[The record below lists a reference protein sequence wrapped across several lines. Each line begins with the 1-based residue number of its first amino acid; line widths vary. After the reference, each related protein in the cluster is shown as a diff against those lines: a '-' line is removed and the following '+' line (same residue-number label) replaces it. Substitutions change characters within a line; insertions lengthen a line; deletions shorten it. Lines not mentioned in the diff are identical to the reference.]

1 MAEIAVL
8 GAGAWG
14 TALANQAAR
23 SGGNV
28 TLWARDV
35 LHVRE
40 MRETRENRRRL
51 PGVALAANVTPSA
64 NLLALSSTQ
73 LVLLAVPAQA
83 FRGLL
88 ESVAL
93 VLRPGVPLVI
103 CAKGIER
110 GTGVFLS
117 DIVADILPQNP
128 VAVLSGPSFAQ
139 DLAKSLP
146 TAVTLATHHA
156 ATLDMVLAA
165 LAAPYFR
172 MYHSTD
178 VRGVEIGGAA
188 KNVIAIACGI
198 AAGKQLGA
206 SAQAALVARGFA
218 ELARFGRAFGARAE
232 TLMGLSGLGDLVL
245 TCNSPQSRNFAYGF
259 ALGAGQVQTKTGVV
273 EGVQTASALVALA
286 RARGV
291 DMPIASAVDSILKGK
306 IDIDASIDA
315 LLARPSRSEDS

>member
-1 MAEIAVL
+1 MADIGVL

-23 SGGNV
+23 GGGNV
-28 TLWARDV
+28 TLWARDA

-40 MRETRENRRRL
+40 MCEARENRRRL
-51 PGVALAANVTPSA
+51 RGVALAANVTPSA
-64 NLLALSSTQ
+64 DLLVLAQAQ

-88 ESVAL
+88 EGLAMTMP
-93 VLRPGVPLVI
+93 PGVPIVI

-110 GTGVFLS
+110 GTGFFLS
-117 DIVADILPQNP
+117 DISGDMLPQNP

-139 DLAKSLP
+139 DLAKNLP
-146 TAVTLATHHA
+146 TAVTLATRHA
-156 ATLDMVLAA
+156 ATLDSVLAA
-165 LAAPYFR
+165 LAGRYFR
-172 MYHSTD
+172 IYHSTD
-178 VRGVEIGGAA
+178 IRGVEIGGAA

-218 ELARFGRAFGARAE
+218 ELARFGRAYGARAE

-245 TCNSPQSRNFAYGF
+245 TCNSAQSRNFAFGW
-259 ALGAGQVQTKTGVV
+259 ALGSGQVPTKAGVV
-273 EGVQTASALVALA
+273 EGVPTASALVAMA

-291 DMPIASAVDSILKGK
+291 DMPIASAVDAILTGT
-306 IDIDASIDA
+306 IDIDGSIDA
-315 LLARPSRSEDS
+315 LLARPPRNEEC

>member
-1 MAEIAVL
+1 MAGIAVL

-23 SGGNV
+23 SGREV
-28 TLWARDV
+28 TLWARDG

-40 MRETRENRRRL
+40 MCETRENRRRL
-51 PGVALAANVTPSA
+51 PGVALAATVSPSA
-64 NLLALSSTQ
+64 DLLSLAPAQ

-88 ESVAL
+88 EGVAQ
-93 VLRPGVPLVI
+93 VLRPGVPIVI

-110 GTGVFLS
+110 GTGFFLS
-117 DIVADILPQNP
+117 DIIADILPQNP

-139 DLAKSLP
+139 DLAKGQP

-156 ATLDMVLAA
+156 ATLEMVLAA

-218 ELARFGRAFGARAE
+218 ELARFGRAYGARAE

-245 TCNSPQSRNFAYGF
+245 TCNSAQSRNFAFGW
-259 ALGAGQVQTKTGVV
+259 ALGSGQVPTKAGVV
-273 EGVQTASALVALA
+273 EGVPTASAVVAMA

-291 DMPIASAVDSILKGK
+291 DMPIASAVDAVLNGT
-306 IDIDASIDA
+306 IDIDRSIDA
-315 LLARPSRSEDS
+315 LLARPSRSEDF

>member
-40 MRETRENRRRL
+40 MHETRENRRRL

-64 NLLALSSTQ
+64 NLLALSSAQ

-188 KNVIAIACGI
+188 KNTIAIACGI

-218 ELARFGRAFGARAE
+218 ELARFGRAYGARAE

-245 TCNSPQSRNFAYGF
+245 TCNSAQSRNFAFGW
-259 ALGAGQVQTKTGVV
+259 ALGSGQVPTKAGVV
-273 EGVQTASALVALA
+273 EGVPTASAVVAMA

-291 DMPIASAVDSILKGK
+291 DMPIASAVDAVLNGT
-306 IDIDASIDA
+306 IDIDRSIDA
-315 LLARPSRSEDS
+315 LLARPSRSEDF

>member
-40 MRETRENRRRL
+40 MHETRENRRRL

-156 ATLDMVLAA
+156 ATLEMVLAA

-188 KNVIAIACGI
+188 KNTIAIACGI

-259 ALGAGQVQTKTGVV
+259 ALGAGQIQTKTGVV

-291 DMPIASAVDSILKGK
+291 DMPIASAVDSILKGT

>member
-40 MRETRENRRRL
+40 MRETHENRRRL

-156 ATLDMVLAA
+156 ATLEMVLAA

-188 KNVIAIACGI
+188 KNTIAIACGI

-259 ALGAGQVQTKTGVV
+259 ALGAGQIQTKTGVV

-291 DMPIASAVDSILKGK
+291 DMPIASAVDSILKGT

>member
-188 KNVIAIACGI
+188 KNTIAIACGI

-259 ALGAGQVQTKTGVV
+259 ALGAGQIQTKTGVV
-273 EGVQTASALVALA
+273 EGVQTASALVAMA

-291 DMPIASAVDSILKGK
+291 DMPIASAVDSILKGT

>member
-1 MAEIAVL
+1 MAEIGVL

-23 SGGNV
+23 SADKV
-28 TLWARDV
+28 TLWARDN

-40 MRETRENRRRL
+40 MCETRENRRRL
-51 PGVALAANVTPSA
+51 PGVALAGNVTPSA
-64 NLLALSSTQ
+64 DLLALAQAQ

-88 ESVAL
+88 EGLAL
-93 VLRPGVPLVI
+93 VLRPGVPIVI

-110 GTGVFLS
+110 GTGFFLS
-117 DIVADILPQNP
+117 DIVADILPQHP

-146 TAVTLATHHA
+146 TAVTLATHDA
-156 ATLDMVLAA
+156 ATLDHVLDA

-178 VRGVEIGGAA
+178 IRGAEIGGAA

-198 AAGKQLGA
+198 AAGRQLGA

-245 TCNSPQSRNFAYGF
+245 TCNSPQSRNFACGF
-259 ALGAGQVQTKTGVV
+259 ALGSGQPRANAGVV
-273 EGVQTASALVALA
+273 EGVHTASALVAMA

-291 DMPIASAVDSILKGK
+291 DMPIASAVDAILTGT
-306 IDIDASIDA
+306 IDIDGSIDA
-315 LLARPSRSEDS
+315 LLARPSRSEGF

>member
-117 DIVADILPQNP
+117 DIVADMLPQNP

-156 ATLDMVLAA
+156 ATLEMVLAA

>member
-40 MRETRENRRRL
+40 MHETRENRRRL

-156 ATLDMVLAA
+156 ATLEMVLAA

-291 DMPIASAVDSILKGK
+291 DMPIASAVDSILKGT

>member
-117 DIVADILPQNP
+117 DIVADRLPQNP

-156 ATLDMVLAA
+156 ATLEMVLAA

-188 KNVIAIACGI
+188 KNTIAIACGI

-259 ALGAGQVQTKTGVV
+259 ALGAGQIQTKTGVV
-273 EGVQTASALVALA
+273 EGVQTASALVAMA

-291 DMPIASAVDSILKGK
+291 DMPIASAVDSILKGT